1 MPVYVGI
8 DVHRKRSQVTAVT
21 EDGTVQPNKNTLNAR
36 PVLPYRRNTV
46 RLGHPRWRTTVR
58 PSDTDRRLRAFVMP
72 VGNPHVRTPSAPFCA
87 HEVIG
92 RIALI
97 ASGSRMDSGGW
108 LAAHD
113 VTALVVQA
121 AGRLMSP

>member
-1 MPVYVGI
+1 MQDDAASGDPRVRGEPQP
-8 DVHRKRSQVTAVT
+8 RRTA
-21 EDGTVQPNKNTLNAR
+21 GPA
-36 PVLPYRRNTV
+36 P
-46 RLGHPRWRTTVR
+46 GR
-58 PSDTDRRLRAFVMP
+58 PSHMTRKADNLHMAKAITDRRLRAFVLP

-97 ASGSRMDSGGW
+97 ASGSRMDSRGW

-121 AGRLMSP
+121 